1 MKPSAVIVGCGRVGT
16 VLARFLSQAGYR
28 MTGFASRSL
37 SSAQGAAAVA
47 GGGEAGT
54 APWKLT
60 RNADMVFL
68 TTPDGVIEPV
78 CKTIAQH
85 DGFRKGT
92 VVLHCSGAHPS
103 TILSSAKSAGA
114 AIGSMH
120 PLQSFASKEILE
132 NPFVGVIVSV
142 EGDDRAA
149 ELAAQ
154 AAGDLGAVQLPIKTE
169 GKGLYHAAAVVASN
183 YLVTLMDFAFGLM
196 GEAGVSEEDAFK
208 VLKPLIF
215 GTLGNIEK
223 QGPAKALTGPIA
235 RGDADTVAMH
245 LREIAAKAPGLLR
258 LYKILG
264 ARTIPLARDG
274 AGLTDEAEARL
285 KALLETDAAD

>member
-16 VLARFLSQAGYR
+16 ALARFLSQAGYR
-28 MTGFASRSL
+28 MTGFASKSL
-37 SSAQGAAAVA
+37 SSARGAAEAA

-54 APWKLT
+54 APWELT
-60 RNADMVFL
+60 RDADMVFL

-78 CKTIAQH
+78 CATIAEN
-85 DGFRKGT
+85 DGFRART
-92 VVLHCSGAHPS
+92 AVLHCSGALPS
-103 TILSSAKSAGA
+103 TILSSAKAAGA
-114 AIGSMH
+114 DIGSMH
-120 PLQSFASKEILE
+120 PLQSFASKDILE
-132 NPFVGVIVSV
+132 NPFAGVIVSV

-154 AAGDLGAVQLPIKTE
+154 AAGDLGAVLLPIQTG
-169 GKGLYHAAAVVASN
+169 GKGLYHAAAVAASN

-196 GEAGVSEEDAFK
+196 AQAGVSEEDAFK

-215 GTLGNIEK
+215 GTLGNIAR

-235 RGDADTVAMH
+235 RGDAETVAMH
-245 LREIAAKAPGLLR
+245 LREIRAKAPDLLR

-264 ARTIPLARDG
+264 ARTIPLAKAG
-274 AGLTDEAEARL
+274 PGLTDAAEARL